1 MLAWTPLFI
10 LWAGWIAQAVLMAI
24 HLSQFARAVAKPA
37 RQNFDDFCPPVAV
50 IVPFKGH
57 DPDLARHVRAL
68 VRLDYPDYRLVFVLE
83 DRDDPARGIIE
94 LELQQHEALPR
105 IDWVDAGPA
114 TDTTGQK
121 VHNQLSALQH
131 LQQSD
136 DPSVVWVFA
145 DSDALPGRHWL
156 SKLVGP
162 HSQPDRVGVSTGYRW
177 LVPELRAQQ
186 PRLASAVVSVIN
198 SAVACL
204 IAHPRL
210 TQAWGGSMAVRAD
223 FARDQGLVDRYL
235 TGAISD
241 DYQMTRMCRDAGRR
255 VYFVPSCL
263 VASPVNFGWQQLL
276 EFGRRQYVITRR
288 HDHKLYFRG
297 VGVVL
302 LYLLSTLTAW
312 ASLIYAPLT
321 AEWGL
326 GIVALCTIV
335 VVVVCNQLRAGY
347 RRRVVAIAFGKDQLR
362 YMRHTLWL
370 DRFGTT
376 LVMAVNLVLLLSAA
390 FGRTITWRTK
400 RYRLDGPRNIRR
412 LA

>member
-1 MLAWTPLFI
+1 MLAWTPLYI
-10 LWAGWIAQAVLMAI
+10 LWAGWIAQGVLMAI
-24 HLSQFARAVAKPA
+24 HLSQFARAVAKPT
-37 RQNFDDFCPPVAV
+37 RQNFDEYRPPAAV

-57 DPDLARHVRAL
+57 DPDLARHIRAL
-68 VRLDYPDYRLVFVLE
+68 VRLDYPEYRLVFVLE
-83 DRDDPARGIIE
+83 SADDPARRVIE
-94 LELQQHEALPR
+94 LELEQHEALPR
-105 IDWVDAGPA
+105 IDFVDAGPA
-114 TDTTGQK
+114 PDTTGQK
-121 VHNQLSALQH
+121 VHNQLAALAH
-131 LQQSD
+131 LEAVGDASE
-136 DPSVVWVFA
+136 VWVFA

-177 LVPELRAQQ
+177 LVPELRAQR

-198 SAVACL
+198 SAIACL

-210 TQAWGGSMAVRAD
+210 TQAWGGSMALRAD
-223 FARDQGLVDRYL
+223 FAREHGLTDRYL
-235 TGAISD
+235 AGALSD

-263 VASPVNFGWQQLL
+263 VASPVNFGWRQLL

-288 HDHKLYFRG
+288 HDPRLYFRS

-302 LYLLSTLTAW
+302 LYLLGTATAW
-312 ASLIYAPLT
+312 WAVCYAPT
-321 AEWGL
+321 AAEWGL
-326 GIVALCTIV
+326 GIVAACVLV
-335 VVVVCNQLRAGY
+335 VMTVCNQLRAGY
-347 RRRVVAIAFGKDQLR
+347 RRHVVATAFGKDQLR
-362 YMRHTLWL
+362 FMRHTLWL

-390 FGRTITWRTK
+390 VGRTITWRTK
-400 RYRLDGPRNIRR
+400 RYRLDGPRRVRR